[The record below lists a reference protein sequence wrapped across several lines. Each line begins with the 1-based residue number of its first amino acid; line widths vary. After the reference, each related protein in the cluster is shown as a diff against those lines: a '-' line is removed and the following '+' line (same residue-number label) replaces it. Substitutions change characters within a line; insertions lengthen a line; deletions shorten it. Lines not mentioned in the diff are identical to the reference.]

1 MNYTRRCSTPEGDG
15 AGGDCTLPHPSP
27 VLTRTKRSAWGVCM
41 HAWLVGY
48 QLEPLEGKERQKPT
62 KPKRLLPRAA

>member
-1 MNYTRRCSTPEGDG
+1 
-15 AGGDCTLPHPSP
+15 
-27 VLTRTKRSAWGVCM
+27 M